1 MTTMMRESAIDED
14 VARLRLR
21 SSLLEYLERN
31 TEHHDEFAGA
41 VKSGS
46 AHSRD
51 TMVRLAQLL
60 EQRDSALQEH
70 FDLLAESGR
79 RGSPIFD

>member
-1 MTTMMRESAIDED
+1 MTTMMQETAIDGD

-31 TEHHDEFAGA
+31 TQHHDEFAGA
-41 VKSGS
+41 VKSGT

-60 EQRDSALQEH
+60 EKRDSALQEH
-70 FDLLAESGR
+70 LDLLAQSGR
-79 RGSPIFD
+79 RGNSLFD

>member
-1 MTTMMRESAIDED
+1 MMRESAIDED

-41 VKSGS
+41 VKSGT

-60 EQRDSALQEH
+60 EQRDSALEEH
-70 FDLLAESGR
+70 LDLLAEAGR
-79 RGSPIFD
+79 RGSPLFD

>member
-1 MTTMMRESAIDED
+1 MTTLMRESAIDED

-21 SSLLEYLERN
+21 NSLLEYLERN

-41 VKSGS
+41 VRSGT

-60 EQRDSALQEH
+60 QQRDSALHDH
-70 FDLLAESGR
+70 FDLLAELGQ
-79 RGSPIFD
+79 RGSSLFD

>member
-1 MTTMMRESAIDED
+1 MTTMMRDTAIDED

-41 VKSGS
+41 VRSGT

-79 RGSPIFD
+79 RGSSLFD

>member
-1 MTTMMRESAIDED
+1 MTTMMRETAIDED
-14 VARLRLR
+14 QARLRLR

-41 VKSGS
+41 VKAGT

-60 EQRDSALQEH
+60 ERRDTALQTH

-79 RGSPIFD
+79 RGGSLFD